1 VTLSAEPGRAPDR
14 ILIVEDDPAQARL
27 HQAIATAVG
36 LVHIGTVGTASGA
49 LTLAPQADIVL
60 LDHLLA
66 GEQTGLDVLREIRRS
81 GLPAAVVL
89 VTAHGSEN
97 LVAEALRLG
106 ATDYIIKDEKLAAAL
121 PEVLRRVVRVRRI
134 EQAFRA
140 NRGDVIRIER
150 TAAIREVVIALSHE
164 LNSPLQA
171 LATQLE
177 LLALDVGSLPETAR
191 ANVAAAQ
198 AELARI
204 NSVLL
209 RARELEGDAATTYVG
224 PTRMT
229 DLRGGR

>member
-1 VTLSAEPGRAPDR
+1 MTAPADPGRAADR

-27 HQAIATAVG
+27 HEAIATSVG
-36 LVHIGTVGTASGA
+36 LVHVGTVGTASGA

-60 LDHLLA
+60 LDHRLT
-66 GEQTGLDVLREIRRS
+66 GEKTGLDVLREIRQA

-89 VTAHGSEN
+89 VTAHGSEH

-106 ATDYIIKDEKLAAAL
+106 ATDYVVKDERLATTL

-134 EQAFRA
+134 EQALRS

-177 LLALDVGSLPETAR
+177 MLRLAADLPETAR

-204 NSVLL
+204 TGVLL
-209 RARELEGDAATTYVG
+209 WAREFEGDAATTYVG

-229 DLRGGR
+229 DLRGR

>member
-1 VTLSAEPGRAPDR
+1 MTAPADPGRAPDR

-27 HQAIATAVG
+27 HQAIAASVG
-36 LVHIGTVGTASGA
+36 LVHVGTVGTASGA

-60 LDHLLA
+60 LDHRLT
-66 GEQTGLDVLREIRRS
+66 GEKTGLDVLREIRQA

-89 VTAHGSEN
+89 VTAHGSEH

-106 ATDYIIKDEKLAAAL
+106 ATDYVVKDERLATTL

-134 EQAFRA
+134 EQALRS

-177 LLALDVGSLPETAR
+177 MLRLAGDLPETAR
-191 ANVAAAQ
+191 ATVAAAQ
-198 AELARI
+198 AEVARI
-204 NSVLL
+204 TGVLL
-209 RARELEGDAATTYVG
+209 RAREFEGDAATTYVG

-229 DLRGGR
+229 DLRGR

>member
-1 VTLSAEPGRAPDR
+1 MTAPANPGPAPDR

-27 HQAIATAVG
+27 HQAIAASVG
-36 LVHIGTVGTASGA
+36 LVHVGTVGTASGA

-60 LDHLLA
+60 LDHRLT
-66 GEQTGLDVLREIRRS
+66 GEKTGLDVLREIRQA

-89 VTAHGSEN
+89 VTAHGSEH

-106 ATDYIIKDEKLAAAL
+106 ATDYVVKDEQLATTL

-134 EQAFRA
+134 EQALRS

-177 LLALDVGSLPETAR
+177 MLHLAGGLPETVR

-204 NSVLL
+204 TGVLL
-209 RARELEGDAATTYVG
+209 RARDFEGDAATTYVG

-229 DLRGGR
+229 DLRGR

>member
-27 HQAIATAVG
+27 HEAIATAVG
-36 LVHIGTVGTASGA
+36 LVHVGTVDTASGA

-60 LDHLLA
+60 LDHRLT

-89 VTAHGSEN
+89 VTAYGSEH

-106 ATDYIIKDEKLAAAL
+106 ATDYVVKDEKLAAAL

-134 EQAFRA
+134 EQALRA

-150 TAAIREVVIALSHE
+150 TAAIHEVVIALSHE

-177 LLALDVGSLPETAR
+177 LLRLEAGSFPETAR

-204 NSVLL
+204 TGVLL

-229 DLRGGR
+229 DLRGR

>member
-1 VTLSAEPGRAPDR
+1 MTAPADPGRAPDR

-27 HQAIATAVG
+27 HQAIAASVG
-36 LVHIGTVGTASGA
+36 LVHVGTVGTASGA
-49 LTLAPQADIVL
+49 LTLAPQADIIL
-60 LDHLLA
+60 LDHRLT
-66 GEQTGLDVLREIRRS
+66 GEKTGLDVLREIRQA

-89 VTAHGSEN
+89 VTAHGSEH

-106 ATDYIIKDEKLAAAL
+106 ATDYVVKDERLATTL

-134 EQAFRA
+134 EQALRS
-140 NRGDVIRIER
+140 NRGDVIRLER

-177 LLALDVGSLPETAR
+177 MLHLAGGLPETVR

-204 NSVLL
+204 TGVLL

-229 DLRGGR
+229 DLRGR